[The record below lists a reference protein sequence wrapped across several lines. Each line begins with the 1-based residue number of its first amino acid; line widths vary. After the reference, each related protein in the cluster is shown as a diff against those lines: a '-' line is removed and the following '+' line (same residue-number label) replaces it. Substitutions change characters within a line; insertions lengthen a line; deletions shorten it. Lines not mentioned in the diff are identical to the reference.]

1 MPDSSERIVDRF
13 LQRQAAMTEDK
24 LREILLK
31 IRKGATSSLNWK
43 QLGDVLGS
51 LDAGWK
57 LEKIVGLVKLYGY
70 QGHEESP
77 ENFWDDDQKVTE
89 DRHKS
94 LQSSAV
100 SALPTA
106 PKHDEMYVM
115 DLAPVT
121 SREMFGKTVW
131 EFSFKMWRG
140 NEGWRVTTPDNK
152 VRDELPGRYDLG
164 DFHHGYR
171 SRSRSKIQLWD
182 MTKWLNAEAGWLE
195 QINKRLDMS
204 AHEPAAPR
212 TRDGTGTCPV
222 CFQNIKA
229 RPEMV
234 LHGYK
239 RPGTGQVHGNCFGM
253 GFLPFEVSVKGTQE
267 YLEKGLK
274 PQLKRLQRTL
284 ADLKADKVD
293 QLSTWRE
300 KNITRDHPQWASVLK
315 ETIEATER
323 EVEFSEAF
331 VEAHER
337 LVKHWKERPLPTEG
351 DRKIDWFTQ
360 GQKP

>member
-1 MPDSSERIVDRF
+1 MPNSSERIVDRF

-70 QGHEESP
+70 QGHEEST
-77 ENFWDDDQKVTE
+77 ENFWDDNQKVAE

-94 LQSSAV
+94 LQPSAV

-106 PKHDEMYVM
+106 PKHGELYVM

-131 EFSFKMWRG
+131 EFSFKVWRG

-152 VRDELPGRYDLG
+152 VRDEFPGRYDLG
-164 DFHHGYR
+164 DFQHGYR
-171 SRSRSKIQLWD
+171 SLSRSKIHVWD
-182 MTKWLNAEAGWLE
+182 MTKWLNTEAGWLE
-195 QINKRLDMS
+195 QINKHLDMP
-204 AHEPAAPR
+204 AHEPAVPR
-212 TRDGTGTCPV
+212 TRDGTGSCPV

-229 RPEMV
+229 KPEMV
-234 LHGYK
+234 LHGYL
-239 RPGTGQVHGNCFGM
+239 RPGTGTVHGKCVGK
-253 GFLPFEVSVKGTQE
+253 GYLPFEVSVQGTKD
-267 YLEKGLK
+267 YLEQYLR
-274 PQLKRLQRTL
+274 PQHEVLEAYLRK
-284 ADLKADKVD
+284 LKAGKIDRLLIPHTK
-293 QLSTWRE
+293 
-300 KNITRDHPQWASVLK
+300 
-315 ETIEATER
+315 R
-323 EVEFSEAF
+323 EVTPADADWEKILAARIITTE
-331 VEAHER
+331 HEIKGSDQMLESFAK
-337 LVKHWKERPLPTEG
+337 LVTKWKERPLPTEG
-351 DRKIDWFTQ
+351 GRHINWFYE
-360 GQKP
+360 GQQ